1 MVLAFLRFQ
10 IQQFDKFHKKAEKY
24 AVDAESTS
32 GNNTNHVEGLGSS
45 GTTSKTD
52 QIITLGV
59 KQNVLTIKKLL
70 ESQSADPAFMSF
82 CQHVSLVIQ
91 ALICMSDSKPADTII
106 INDSQEV
113 QSFVS

>member
-1 MVLAFLRFQ
+1 MVLVFLRFQ
-10 IQQFDKFHKKAEKY
+10 IQQFNKFHKKAEKY